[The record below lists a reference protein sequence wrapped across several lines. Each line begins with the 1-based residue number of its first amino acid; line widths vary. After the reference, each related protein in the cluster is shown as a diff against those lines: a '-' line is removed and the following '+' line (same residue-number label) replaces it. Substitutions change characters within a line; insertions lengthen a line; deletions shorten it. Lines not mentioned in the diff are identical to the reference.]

1 VRNDYVRTAWAK
13 GLDGRT
19 IIIRHVLKNSLIPIA
34 TLIGLQVSSIISGSV
49 IIETVFNIPGVGRMM
64 VNALFSHDYPIV
76 QGGAFLI
83 ASFVIVINVLVDIS
97 YGWLDPRIRYR

>member
-1 VRNDYVRTAWAK
+1 
-13 GLDGRT
+13 
-19 IIIRHVLKNSLIPIA
+19 
-34 TLIGLQVSSIISGSV
+34 
-49 IIETVFNIPGVGRMM
+49 MM

-83 ASFVIVINVLVDIS
+83 ASFVIVINLLVDVS